1 MDRDR
6 CIYFL
11 KRFYGLEEPPL
22 GAEEVKEILT
32 DYVCDRGHCDK
43 KEYIPALMQVAIW
56 ENLLNYAF
64 DYYRTFFEI
73 NTVEKVIGPST
84 MPITQII
91 FIY

>member
-22 GAEEVKEILT
+22 DAVEVEEILT

-43 KEYIPALMQVAIW
+43 KEYIPRLMQAAVW
-56 ENLLNYAF
+56 ENLLHYAF

-73 NTVEKVIGPST
+73 NTVEKIAGPSI
-84 MPITQII
+84 MPVRQII